1 MIVPVV
7 AINLMSLLDAVS
19 TGMIVDNYLFVELN
33 PLMDAL
39 MGWGYFEFLVMKL
52 LITLVGTLV
61 CWHLLERN
69 GYARVVLTLI
79 SRIYCALMIWQALLL
94 SRVIS

>member
-1 MIVPVV
+1 
-7 AINLMSLLDAVS
+7 
-19 TGMIVDNYLFVELN
+19 
-33 PLMDAL
+33 
-39 MGWGYFEFLVMKL
+39 MKL